1 MADSEDLSLAGDV
14 GLDNGD
20 TINDAPTLAGTDVD
34 ADADAGNDGLLED
47 SDGPDRHLT
56 PVPIGNGSVTNRY
69 REIMQQQHQDSSDVS
84 SLGGSSLHG
93 LPKRA
98 GSPIDSVLSG
108 PDDTPSIQGS
118 FVSSPGSSV
127 LPSVASRPGLSSPSP
142 SFRPFDRRFQSRIS
156 SSAINT
162 PRSSSPAFPF
172 LSSHSRNVSLSSQ
185 FLLDQADLET
195 PTPPWEVVRWTK
207 LRKLN
212 GHAFSEAGKRNFGSP
227 TCLAVSATIV
237 LGTSKGII
245 LVFDYNQNLK
255 MIIGPGTKAVESG
268 PITAIAISADHTTIA
283 GGHASGNIF
292 TWDTGRASRPF
303 LTIPHLEPSQL
314 QNRTADGHVP
324 DVAITHLGFLGTR
337 HTALVSADN
346 KGMAFSHLATRG
358 TGALGRTVKTHRI
371 LGRYPDAPMPPGK
384 TVKPSTVLA
393 FAPLP
398 LGNVECSTD
407 TLGLT
412 AMLTPYLLVI
422 VSTTPV
428 AQTQHKSARPKDVP
442 PHSAMTGCLAW
453 FPAVKLKVPDPQTGS
468 DISKVKLAYCWSNIL
483 TVLDVDEYPREDK
496 DQPASYRFKA
506 RSRWK
511 CEEAIVAVQ
520 WLSRSVLAV
529 LTISQRMI
537 VLEDRSMR
545 MTEGFDLVQKY
556 IYHADLFSEQLH
568 TLVEQLDENDSSMH
582 GVVADAFYMSF
593 KAYKGRIFIL
603 GFNEVS
609 IGALSNWADRLIAMM
624 ENGDYLGAIQLAT
637 SYYTGDADKLTVGL
651 PEDPSL
657 RHTMVRD
664 KIMEIISASLKYAF
678 GQRQKDPESYDDE
691 HMKQLAETCFTA
703 CQAVDNQDFLFEDMY
718 DWYEDADIGGIF
730 LECLEPYILEK
741 TITMVPPTVVKD
753 LVQHYVSRGW
763 ESRLEEMIC
772 HMETATLDLDQIT
785 LLCKQHSLY
794 DALIYVWNQ
803 ALGDYITPM
812 IDLLSLLIPL
822 MVDGHFTANNPAD
835 DFFSINAF
843 KIFPYLS
850 YTLTGR
856 VYPND
861 EAMCEEMATKAKSE
875 IYWFFFSGR
884 TITWPKGSGNEFR
897 TIPSSESQPS
907 FPYLRMILKLD
918 APSFLSALNEA
929 FEDPFLNDSTDQHM
943 NGSKGDMPEE
953 QIFGQTINRQYVLS
967 ILLDVMNPNDFAPE
981 DTIYLDMFI
990 ARNLPKFPQYLLFS
1004 GTTLSRVLTGLC
1016 NYPGLDLAED
1026 AQLSAEYLLSVY
1038 HPSDMPELMPLFK
1051 KAGFYRILKRIY
1063 KTDKQYGNLA
1073 QTYFEDPEDQELVF
1087 DCLRECLRRQTGLTG
1102 RQIQE
1107 VLTVVKEHARRL
1119 LELDAALTAKTLAEQ
1134 GLELHQH
1141 MIDSAEDAPDL
1152 QHTYLKT
1159 LLEPEE
1165 PTADDKLVAARDLV
1179 ERYVQLMCKF
1189 EPSHVSDYVGLVQ
1202 STDLRL
1208 EKLLPTMEETGV
1220 IDAAVVLMAREGQ
1233 VKDAMERLVK
1243 HLKTLESAMHGLLTG
1258 AEEQHSGP
1266 SLGYAA
1272 EGLLEALQKYV
1283 HVGIWL
1289 CQGQTKSSPKKSKLV
1304 QKAPKTA
1311 TEALSPDEA
1320 LWLSLIDACVQTTK
1334 KLSPA
1339 LSAAAEQNIS
1349 DDEFDEEKLVA
1360 LLRSLVQHTFT
1371 ALLTTTSSQ
1380 TTSQSG
1386 SKLLSNAGSSLSFLR
1401 ILRAFLTQAA
1411 ASSPNLADLRGVLAS
1426 IFSAY
1431 AYEESILKLSN
1442 RLLERSLFVNV
1453 NQSVELRQRGWRPR
1467 GSTCEA
1473 CSRRV
1478 WGPGVAGT
1486 AVFEAW
1492 EDKQAVEEKRRK
1504 ERQANAAER
1513 AKGDDGETDLK
1524 AKGKG
1529 VDTRP
1534 SSMLIETNANSG
1546 VGSNKDKPMGPLV
1559 VLACRHI
1566 YHQSCLDELQ
1576 ERQQNGVVGVVER
1589 EYRCPID
1596 GNRQITINMSLSSD
1610 DEDDILSD
1618 AQSASSSGEDEDS
1631 PPRQLSQNLFAP
1643 PFYGR
1648 PPTPLPPSP
1657 SLTSLLRPSRPTT
1670 PDASDDDAIAPV
1682 PRAAPKVPTYEY
1694 YGFVLYLFSSLTFL
1708 IYLLWGYLPS
1718 PFLHALGIYY
1728 YPNRWWALAIPAFI
1742 VMTVVYIYVA
1752 LAAFNTEMLTVPLSS
1767 VETVVDGAGKLAE
1780 IDAKGRLRGSRN
1792 RERKVHGDGRLRWR
1806 EIWCEGT
1813 DAVMD
1818 IPLAGVCEVL
1828 YGEGKEDG
1836 EDMYVDD
1843 EI

>member
-20 TINDAPTLAGTDVD
+20 TINDAPTIAGTGVD
-34 ADADAGNDGLLED
+34 AGADAGNDGLLED

-314 QNRTADGHVP
+314 QNRTVDGHVP

-358 TGALGRTVKTHRI
+358 TGALGRTVKSHRI

-741 TITMVPPTVVKD
+741 AITMVPPTVVKD

-822 MVDGHFTANNPAD
+822 MVDGDFTANNPAD

-850 YTLTGR
+850 YTLTAR

-861 EAMCEEMATKAKSE
+861 EAMSEEMATKAKSE

-897 TIPSSESQPS
+897 TIPNSESQPS

-943 NGSKGDMPEE
+943 NGSRGDMPEE

-1016 NYPGLDLAED
+1016 SYPGLDLAED

-1038 HPSDMPELMPLFK
+1038 HPSDMPDLMPLFK

-1063 KTDKQYGNLA
+1063 KTDKQYGNLI

-1087 DCLRECLRRQTGLTG
+1087 DCLRECLRPHSGLTG

-1107 VLTVVKEHARRL
+1107 VLSVVKEHARSL

-1141 MIDSAEDAPDL
+1141 MIDSTEDAADL

-1165 PTADDKLVAARDLV
+1165 PTADHKLVAARDLV
-1179 ERYVQLMCKF
+1179 ERYVQLMCEF

-1233 VKDAMERLVK
+1233 VKDAMERLVR

-1272 EGLLEALQKYV
+1272 EDLLEALQKYV

-1289 CQGQTKSSPKKSKLV
+1289 CQGQTKSSTKKSKLV
-1304 QKAPKTA
+1304 QKTPKSA

-1320 LWLSLIDACVQTTK
+1320 LWLSLIEACVQITK

-1380 TTSQSG
+1380 TTSLSG
-1386 SKLLSNAGSSLSFLR
+1386 SKLVSNAGSNLSFLR

-1411 ASSPNLADLRGVLAS
+1411 TSSPNLADLRGVLAS

-1453 NQSVELRQRGWRPR
+1453 NESVELRQRGWRPR

-1492 EDKQAVEEKRRK
+1492 EDKQAIEEKRRK

-1513 AKGDDGETDLK
+1513 AKGDDGETELK

-1534 SSMLIETNANSG
+1534 SSMLIESNANSS

-1596 GNRQITINMSLSSD
+1596 G
-1610 DEDDILSD
+1610 
-1618 AQSASSSGEDEDS
+1618 
-1631 PPRQLSQNLFAP
+1631 
-1643 PFYGR
+1643 
-1648 PPTPLPPSP
+1648 
-1657 SLTSLLRPSRPTT
+1657 
-1670 PDASDDDAIAPV
+1670 
-1682 PRAAPKVPTYEY
+1682 
-1694 YGFVLYLFSSLTFL
+1694 
-1708 IYLLWGYLPS
+1708 
-1718 PFLHALGIYY
+1718 
-1728 YPNRWWALAIPAFI
+1728 
-1742 VMTVVYIYVA
+1742 
-1752 LAAFNTEMLTVPLSS
+1752 
-1767 VETVVDGAGKLAE
+1767 
-1780 IDAKGRLRGSRN
+1780 
-1792 RERKVHGDGRLRWR
+1792 
-1806 EIWCEGT
+1806 
-1813 DAVMD
+1813 
-1818 IPLAGVCEVL
+1818 
-1828 YGEGKEDG
+1828 
-1836 EDMYVDD
+1836 
-1843 EI
+1843 

>member
-14 GLDNGD
+14 GSDNGD
-20 TINDAPTLAGTDVD
+20 SINDAPEVAG
-34 ADADAGNDGLLED
+34 AGVGRGDDGPLENVSD

-56 PVPIGNGSVTNRY
+56 PAPIGNGSVTNRY

-84 SLGGSSLHG
+84 SMGGSSLHG

-98 GSPIDSVLSG
+98 GSPIDSVMSG

-118 FVSSPGSSV
+118 FISSPGSSV

-156 SSAINT
+156 SSSNLNT
-162 PRSSSPAFPF
+162 PRSSSPAF
-172 LSSHSRNVSLSSQ
+172 LSTHSRNVSLSSQ

-268 PITAIAISADHTTIA
+268 PITAIAISADHSTIA

-292 TWDTGRASRPF
+292 TWDTSRASRPF
-303 LTIPHLEPSQL
+303 LTIPHLEPLQL
-314 QNRTADGHVP
+314 QTRTADGHVP
-324 DVAITHLGFLGTR
+324 DVAITHLGLLGTR

-346 KGMAFSHLATRG
+346 RGMAFSHLATRG

-371 LGRYPDAPMPPGK
+371 LGRYPDAPTPAGK

-398 LGNVECSTD
+398 LGNVETSTD

-453 FPAVKLKVPDPQTGS
+453 FPAVKLKVPDPHTGS

-545 MTEGFDLVQKY
+545 MTEGFDLLQKY
-556 IYHADLFSEQLH
+556 IYHADLFSEQLQ

-593 KAYKGRIFIL
+593 KAYKGRIFVL

-624 ENGDYLGAIQLAT
+624 ENGDYIGAIQLAT

-651 PEDPSL
+651 PEDPTL

-678 GQRQKDPESYDDE
+678 GQRQKDPESYSDE

-703 CQAVDNQDFLFEDMY
+703 CQAVDNHDFLFDEMY
-718 DWYEDADIGGIF
+718 EWYDDADIAGIF
-730 LECLEPYILEK
+730 LECLEPCILEK
-741 TITMVPPTVVKD
+741 SISMVPPTVVKD
-753 LVQHYVSRGW
+753 MVQHYVSQGW

-772 HMETATLDLDQIT
+772 HMETATLDLDQTT

-803 ALGDYITPM
+803 AIGDYITPM

-822 MVDGHFTANNPAD
+822 MVDGDFTANNPAD

-856 VYPND
+856 VYPNEETMSD
-861 EAMCEEMATKAKSE
+861 EMATKAKSE

-884 TITWPKGSGNEFR
+884 TITWPRGSGNEFR
-897 TIPSSESQPS
+897 TIPNSESQPS

-943 NGSKGDMPEE
+943 NGSSKGDLPEE

-1004 GTTLSRVLTGLC
+1004 GTTLSRVLSGLC
-1016 NYPGLDLAED
+1016 NYPGRDLAED

-1038 HPSDMPELMPLFK
+1038 HPSDMPDLMPLFK
-1051 KAGFYRILKRIY
+1051 TAGFYRILKRIY
-1063 KTDKQYGNLA
+1063 KTDKQYGNLV
-1073 QTYFEDPEDQELVF
+1073 QTYFEDVEDQELVF
-1087 DCLRECLRRQTGLTG
+1087 DCLRECLRSQTGLTG
-1102 RQIQE
+1102 RQTQE
-1107 VLTVVKEHARRL
+1107 VLSVVREHARDL
-1119 LELDAALTAKTLAEQ
+1119 LELDSMLTAKTLAEQ
-1134 GLELHQH
+1134 DLGLHQH
-1141 MIDSAEDAPDL
+1141 IIDSARDAPDL

-1165 PTADDKLVAARDLV
+1165 PTSDIKVTSARDLI
-1179 ERYVQLMCKF
+1179 ELYVQLMCKF
-1189 EPSHVSDYVGLVQ
+1189 EPSHVSDYVGMVQ

-1243 HLKTLESAMHGLLTG
+1243 HLQTLESAMHGLLTG
-1258 AEEQHSGP
+1258 AENQEAGP

-1272 EGLLEALQKYV
+1272 EELFEGLQKYV

-1289 CQGQTKSSPKKSKLV
+1289 CQGQTKSSSKKSKVV
-1304 QKAPKTA
+1304 QKTPKSA
-1311 TEALSPDEA
+1311 LEALSPDEA
-1320 LWLSLIDACVQTTK
+1320 LWLSLIDACVQITK

-1339 LSAAAEQNIS
+1339 LSSAAELNIA

-1371 ALLTTTSSQ
+1371 ALLTTTSGQ
-1380 TTSQSG
+1380 TMSHSG
-1386 SKLLSNAGSSLSFLR
+1386 SKLLSNASSNLSFLR

-1426 IFSAY
+1426 IFAAY

-1442 RLLERSLFVNV
+1442 RLLERSLFVDV

-1486 AVFEAW
+1486 SVFEAW
-1492 EDKQAVEEKRRK
+1492 EDKQAIEDKRRK

-1513 AKGDDGETDLK
+1513 AKGDDGESDLK
-1524 AKGKG
+1524 SKGKG

-1534 SSMLIETNANSG
+1534 SSMLVETNMNIG
-1546 VGSNKDKPMGPLV
+1546 VGTNKDKPMGPLV

-1576 ERQQNGVVGVVER
+1576 ERQQNGVIGVER

-1596 GNRQITINMSLSSD
+1596 G
-1610 DEDDILSD
+1610 
-1618 AQSASSSGEDEDS
+1618 
-1631 PPRQLSQNLFAP
+1631 
-1643 PFYGR
+1643 
-1648 PPTPLPPSP
+1648 
-1657 SLTSLLRPSRPTT
+1657 
-1670 PDASDDDAIAPV
+1670 
-1682 PRAAPKVPTYEY
+1682 
-1694 YGFVLYLFSSLTFL
+1694 
-1708 IYLLWGYLPS
+1708 
-1718 PFLHALGIYY
+1718 
-1728 YPNRWWALAIPAFI
+1728 
-1742 VMTVVYIYVA
+1742 
-1752 LAAFNTEMLTVPLSS
+1752 
-1767 VETVVDGAGKLAE
+1767 
-1780 IDAKGRLRGSRN
+1780 
-1792 RERKVHGDGRLRWR
+1792 
-1806 EIWCEGT
+1806 
-1813 DAVMD
+1813 
-1818 IPLAGVCEVL
+1818 
-1828 YGEGKEDG
+1828 
-1836 EDMYVDD
+1836 
-1843 EI
+1843 